1 MVEGFEDTRG
11 EPISMLLYFIGVGI
25 SAKKSFTL
33 SAMRLSLE
41 RTSPRL
47 LLHFL
52 FHSIYIKL
60 HYPPPFVASEEHLL
74 DSHFFFFY
82 STLVFN
88 ER

>member
-11 EPISMLLYFIGVGI
+11 EPVSMLLYFIGVGI
-25 SAKKSFTL
+25 SARKSFTL
-33 SAMRLSLE
+33 SAMRPSLE

-60 HYPPPFVASEEHLL
+60 HYPPRLL
-74 DSHFFFFY
+74 SLYFSFY